1 LRPLA
6 RRRLR
11 IARPARVDIRAR
23 NPCRRFRRRTF
34 GWKVRFTE
42 DREGVWDAT
51 DACRPPGQYRE
62 ARLPADGS
70 AELCGDSERPR
81 RPCSRSPAQRSSDQ
95 CRKICTRGNP
105 QAKDRMATGLAPP
118 FHSCGDC
125 CGKEDFACSD
135 PVFRASGRMFSSVE
149 GPRRRCYDRRFPE
162 SGGGSNKPACNALLN

>member
-1 LRPLA
+1 MRPLA

-42 DREGVWDAT
+42 VREGVRDAVGP
-51 DACRPPGQYRE
+51 CRPPGQYRE
-62 ARLPADGS
+62 ARLPAGGS
-70 AELCGDSERPR
+70 AEPSEASERPR
-81 RPCSRSPAQRSSDQ
+81 QSCSRSPARRPGDQ
-95 CRKICTRGNP
+95 SRKICTRGNP
-105 QAKDRMATGLAPP
+105 QAKNRMATGLTLP

-125 CGKEDFACSD
+125 CGKEELACSGG
-135 PVFRASGRMFSSVE
+135 VFRASGRMFSSVE
-149 GPRRRCYDRRFPE
+149 GLRWRCYDRRFPE

>member
-11 IARPARVDIRAR
+11 IARPPRVDIRAR

-34 GWKVRFTE
+34 GWKVRFKRGARRRCVGCGPALAGHRASIEKPASRLVTQPSLAE
-42 DREGVWDAT
+42 APETRGSRVRS
-51 DACRPPGQYRE
+51 RP
-62 ARLPADGS
+62 
-70 AELCGDSERPR
+70 
-81 RPCSRSPAQRSSDQ
+81 SDQ
-95 CRKICTRGNP
+95 SRKIWAHGNP
-105 QAKDRMATGLAPP
+105 QAENRMATGLTPP

-125 CGKEDFACSD
+125 CGKEELACSG
-135 PVFRASGRMFSSVE
+135 PVFGASARMFSSVE